1 MQFPVR
7 QEWAGSR
14 EHHEGHFS
22 SGWLRQASLSG
33 SGSWLRIARREEVA
47 FSSSFIS
54 HEALCELAN
63 RTGESGCGD
72 YLRELVRSFQNS
84 TFP

>member
-7 QEWAGSR
+7 QEWAGSS

-47 FSSSFIS
+47 LSSRFIS
-54 HEALCELAN
+54 YEALCELAY
-63 RTGESGCGD
+63 RTGESGSGD